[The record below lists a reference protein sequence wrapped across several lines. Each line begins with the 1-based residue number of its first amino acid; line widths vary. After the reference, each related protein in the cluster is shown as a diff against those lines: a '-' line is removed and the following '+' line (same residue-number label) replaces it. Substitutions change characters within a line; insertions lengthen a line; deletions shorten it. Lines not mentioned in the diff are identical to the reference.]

1 MKKIK
6 SIIAAVVLCGA
17 MLVPAKAQNDFEIA
31 KNVDIFITVMREL
44 NAKYADEITPGDLTE
59 PAINAMLESL
69 DPYTVYYP
77 ENKIEDVKMMTA
89 GQYGGIGALIQQRD
103 KQVIISELYE
113 GWPAQKSGLLAGD
126 VILKIDGKSTEGKSS
141 SDVSA
146 ILKGQPGSTLAIEV
160 FRPTQNK
167 KLSFNIKREEV
178 KLPNLPYYGML
189 DSEIGYIKLDQF
201 TENAGKE
208 VKDAFLD
215 LKKQGMTKLVF
226 DLRNNGGG
234 QLQEADKI
242 MNIFLD

>member
-1 MKKIK
+1 MNRIK
-6 SIIAAVVLCGA
+6 SIIITIVLCGA
-17 MLVPAKAQNDFEIA
+17 MLVPARAQNDFEIA
-31 KNVDIFITVMREL
+31 KNVDIFITVLREL

-59 PAINAMLESL
+59 TAINAMLESL

-89 GQYGGIGALIQQRD
+89 GQYGGIGALIQQRE

-160 FRPTQNK
+160 FRPTKNK
-167 KLSFNIKREEV
+167 KLSFMVLSNDT
-178 KLPNLPYYGML
+178 LP
-189 DSEIGYIKLDQF
+189 
-201 TENAGKE
+201 
-208 VKDAFLD
+208 
-215 LKKQGMTKLVF
+215 
-226 DLRNNGGG
+226 
-234 QLQEADKI
+234 
-242 MNIFLD
+242 